1 MLVDNILC
9 NSGVDDI
16 SLSCQESRTPLRAV
30 SKDADVL

>member
-16 SLSCQESRTPLRAV
+16 SLSCQENSTPPHAV